1 MSFRRIPKEIDPRR
15 PPKRRGEDG
24 DDDGGESKA
33 RSYGQY
39 VEMTPDEVAELE
51 DATGEVAREGASA
64 AEDAGQSAARS
75 AKRAVQDREAFEE
88 TTDEVS
94 REDEESSRR

>member
-15 PPKRRGEDG
+15 PPKRRERSGE
-24 DDDGGESKA
+24 GGESEA

-39 VEMTPDEVAELE
+39 AEMTPEELAELE
-51 DATGEVAREGASA
+51 EATDEVAREGGEADDS
-64 AEDAGQSAARS
+64 AEDDKRRT
-75 AKRAVQDREAFEE
+75 AKREVEEREDFEE

-94 REDEESSRR
+94 REDGVPS